1 VAKALGYVGAFIAG
15 ALFVFVLM
23 HSAALRTTAAYERK
37 LNDSTAAYGQ
47 AIARLG
53 DTASALAR
61 TAAANKQ
68 LREQLDAS
76 KATAD
81 AASKQSAGLGVTISS
96 SASLGGKI
104 ASGIEGDIQL
114 AAELN
119 RLIQDGKKSVNRLP
133 VTSK

>member
-1 VAKALGYVGAFIAG
+1 MAKALGYVGAFIAG

-47 AIARLG
+47 VIARLG
-53 DTASALAR
+53 DTSSALAR
-61 TAAANKQ
+61 AAASNKK

-76 KATAD
+76 KTTAD
-81 AASKQSAGLGVTISS
+81 AAAKQSSGLGITISES
-96 SASLGGKI
+96 SILGGKI

-114 AAELN
+114 ASELH
-119 RLIQDGKKSVNRLP
+119 RLITDGKKSTDRL
-133 VTSK
+133 SSSGK